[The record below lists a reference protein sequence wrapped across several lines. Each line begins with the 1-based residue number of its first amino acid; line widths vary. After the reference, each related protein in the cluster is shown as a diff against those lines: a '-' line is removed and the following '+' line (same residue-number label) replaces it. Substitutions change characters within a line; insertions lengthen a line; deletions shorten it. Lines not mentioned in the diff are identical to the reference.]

1 MSSPEAPSPERVSP
15 SAPARPGTPLLRLR
29 DVSARFTV
37 PGRAAVPVL
46 DGVSLEVEAGSIRAV
61 VGESGSGK
69 STLGR
74 VVTGTLPENGRVTA
88 GEVVLGGR
96 TLTGLSER
104 RYRAVRGKE
113 IGYIPQ
119 DALLGLNPLL
129 PVGVQAAEPLR
140 AHGVGSRAE
149 RRERVL
155 DLFAKVGL
163 RDPARLY
170 GRYPHELS
178 GGMCQRVL
186 IAAAMSTRPRLLIA
200 DEPTTALDVT
210 VQKTILDLL
219 SGLVESEGLGI
230 LLITHDLGVA
240 AERADDITVV
250 KDGRIVRGGRVGDVV
265 ADPGDPYTEDLLR
278 SSSLG
283 FSGRHAATTRLE
295 YFRAVP
301 ADAPVVVET
310 KEVGKTFTSRT
321 ARTSRPFRASRG
333 GPDTVTAVADASFQV
348 RRGTTLGIVGESGSG
363 KTTLV
368 RILAGLTPADSGTVE
383 IDGEPVVHHRRGA
396 GQAALYRKVQM
407 VYQDPF
413 ASLNPRSTVRA
424 ILDEPLRGHRYGTAQ
439 ERARRITEL
448 LEVTGLPAALADRY
462 TAELSG
468 GQRQRV
474 AIARALAPRP
484 DVVVLDEPVSALD
497 VTVQRQILA
506 LLDSL
511 QRELGLTYVFIS
523 HDLGVIAEVSDEIVV
538 LQHGHIVERGPALGV
553 LTEPRTDYVKELL
566 ASIPGA
572 AAPGPAAVAGSGPA
586 VLVGPGGSATE
597 RNT

>member
-1 MSSPEAPSPERVSP
+1 MSSPDPEN
-15 SAPARPGTPLLRLR
+15 TPLLRVR
-29 DVSARFTV
+29 DVSVEFAL
-37 PGRAAVPVL
+37 PGRAATPVL
-46 DGVSLEVEAGSIRAV
+46 DGVSLDVSAGSIRAV

-74 VVTGTLPENGRVTA
+74 VVTGTLAQNGRITA

-96 TLTGLSER
+96 TLTGLSEG

-140 AHGVGSRAE
+140 AHGLASRAE
-149 RRERVL
+149 RRERVI

-163 RDPARLY
+163 RDPERLY
-170 GRYPHELS
+170 ARYPHELS

-186 IAAAMSTRPRLLIA
+186 IAAAMSTQPRLLVA

-219 SGLVESEGLGI
+219 SSLVETGELGI
-230 LLITHDLGVA
+230 LLITHDLGIA
-240 AERADDITVV
+240 AERADDIAVV
-250 KDGRIVRGGRVGDVV
+250 KDGRIVRSGRTGEVV
-265 ADPGDPYTEDLLR
+265 ADPGDPYTENLLR

-283 FSGRHAATTRLE
+283 FSGRRAATARLE
-295 YFRAVP
+295 YFRTVP
-301 ADAPVVVET
+301 ADSPVVVEA
-310 KEVGKTFTSRT
+310 KGVGRTFTSR
-321 ARTSRPFRASRG
+321 R
-333 GPDTVTAVADASFQV
+333 GPDPVTAVSDASFRV
-348 RRGTTLGIVGESGSG
+348 RKGTTLGIVGASGSG

-368 RILAGLTPADSGTVE
+368 RMLAGLTPADTGTVE

-396 GQAALYRKVQM
+396 GQAGLYRTVQM

-424 ILDEPLRGHRYGTAQ
+424 ILDEPLRGHKYGTAQ
-439 ERARRITEL
+439 ERARQITEL
-448 LEVTGLPAALADRY
+448 LEVTGLPASVADRY

-484 DVVVLDEPVSALD
+484 DILILDEPVSALD
-497 VTVQRQILA
+497 VTVQRQILD

-511 QRELGLTYVFIS
+511 QRELALTYLFIS

-538 LQHGHIVERGPALGV
+538 LHHGHIVERGPALGV
-553 LTEPRTDYVKELL
+553 LTEPRTDYVKQLL
-566 ASIPGA
+566 TSIPGA
-572 AAPGPAAVAGSGPA
+572 VAPS
-586 VLVGPGGSATE
+586 SALIS
-597 RNT
+597 

>member
-1 MSSPEAPSPERVSP
+1 MSSPDHGRNA
-15 SAPARPGTPLLRLR
+15 LLSLR
-29 DVSARFTV
+29 DIGVEFAL
-37 PGRAAVPVL
+37 PGRVPVRVL
-46 DGVSLEVEAGSIRAV
+46 DDVSLDVPAGSIRAV

-74 VVTGTLPENGRVTA
+74 VVTGTLAGNGRVTS
-88 GEVVLGGR
+88 GEVTLDGR
-96 TLTGLSER
+96 TLTGLSR
-104 RYRAVRGKE
+104 RKYRSVRGKE

-119 DALLGLNPLL
+119 DALLGLNPLI
-129 PVGVQAAEPLR
+129 PVGVQAGEPLR
-140 AHGVGSRAE
+140 AHGPASRAE

-163 RDPARLY
+163 RDPEHLY
-170 GRYPHELS
+170 ACYPHELS

-219 SGLVESEGLGI
+219 SSLVETDGLGI

-240 AERADDITVV
+240 AERADDIAVV
-250 KDGRIVRGGRVGDVV
+250 KDGRIVRAGRTRDVV
-265 ADPGDPYTEDLLR
+265 ADPGDPYTESLLR

-283 FSGRHAATTRLE
+283 FSGPRAATARLE
-295 YFRAVP
+295 YSRTVP
-301 ADAPVVVET
+301 EDSPVVVKAEG
-310 KEVGKTFTSRT
+310 VGKTFTSR
-321 ARTSRPFRASRG
+321 RSSES
-333 GPDTVTAVADASFQV
+333 VTAVSEATFQV

-368 RILAGLTPADSGTVE
+368 RILAGLTPADAGSVE

-396 GQAALYRKVQM
+396 GQAGLYRKVQM
-407 VYQDPF
+407 VYQDPYS
-413 ASLNPRSTVRA
+413 SLNPRATVRA
-424 ILDEPLRGHRYGTAQ
+424 ILDEPLTGHRYGSAQ
-439 ERARRITEL
+439 ERAGRITEL
-448 LEVTGLPAALADRY
+448 LEVTGLPASVADRY

-497 VTVQRQILA
+497 VTVRRQILD

-511 QRELGLTYVFIS
+511 QRELALTYVFIS

-538 LQHGHIVERGPALGV
+538 LHHGHIVERGPALGV
-553 LTEPRTDYVKELL
+553 LTEPRTDYVKQLL

-572 AAPGPAAVAGSGPA
+572 AEPSAALPS
-586 VLVGPGGSATE
+586 
-597 RNT
+597 

>member
-1 MSSPEAPSPERVSP
+1 MSSPEYVPSPGRQ
-15 SAPARPGTPLLRLR
+15 GKPLLRLR
-29 DVSARFTV
+29 DVSAEFAV

-46 DGVSLEVEAGSIRAV
+46 DGVGLDVAAGSILAV

-74 VVTGTLPENGRVTA
+74 VVTGTLPENGRITA

-104 RYRAVRGKE
+104 QYRRVRGKE

-163 RDPARLY
+163 RDPGRLY

-210 VQKTILDLL
+210 VQRTILDLL
-219 SGLVESEGLGI
+219 SGLVESEDLAI

-240 AERADDITVV
+240 AERADDIAVV
-250 KDGRIVRGGRVGDVV
+250 KDGRIVRGGRTAEVV
-265 ADPGDPYTEDLLR
+265 AEPGDPYTEDLLR

-283 FSGRHAATTRLE
+283 FSGRQAATARLE
-295 YFRAVP
+295 YSRTVP
-301 ADAPVVVET
+301 ADSPVVVEARR
-310 KEVGKTFTSRT
+310 VGKTF
-321 ARTSRPFRASRG
+321 ASRHG
-333 GPDTVTAVADASFQV
+333 SDPVTAVADASFQV

-368 RILAGLTPADSGTVE
+368 RVLAGLTPADTGSVE

-396 GQAALYRKVQM
+396 GQAGLYRKVQM

-424 ILDEPLRGHRYGTAQ
+424 ILDEPLRGHRYGSAR
-439 ERARRITEL
+439 ERAGRITEL

-497 VTVQRQILA
+497 VTVQRQILG

-538 LQHGHIVERGPALGV
+538 LNHGHIVERGAALDV

-566 ASIPGA
+566 TSIPGA
-572 AAPGPAAVAGSGPA
+572 AGPGPA
-586 VLVGPGGSATE
+586 VLVGPGRSATE

>member
-1 MSSPEAPSPERVSP
+1 MSSPKHVPSSEHVPSPERQ
-15 SAPARPGTPLLRLR
+15 SAPLLRLR
-29 DVSARFTV
+29 GVSAEFTV

-46 DGVSLEVEAGSIRAV
+46 DAVSLDVAAGSIRAV

-74 VVTGTLPENGRVTA
+74 VVTGTLAENGRVTA

-104 RYRAVRGKE
+104 QYRAVRGKE

-119 DALLGLNPLL
+119 DALLGLNPLM
-129 PVGVQAAEPLR
+129 PVGVQAAEALR

-163 RDPARLY
+163 RDPGRLY

-219 SGLVESEGLGI
+219 SNLVESEDLGI

-250 KDGRIVRGGRVGDVV
+250 KDGRIVRDGRTDEVI
-265 ADPGDPYTEDLLR
+265 ADPGNPYTEDLLR

-283 FSGRHAATTRLE
+283 FSGRQAATARLE

-301 ADAPVVVET
+301 AESPVVVEA

-321 ARTSRPFRASRG
+321 SRTSRASRRG
-333 GPDTVTAVADASFQV
+333 SDTAVTAVADASFQV
-348 RRGTTLGIVGESGSG
+348 RGGTTLGIVGESGSG

-368 RILAGLTPADSGTVE
+368 RILAGLTPADTGSVE
-383 IDGEPVVHHRRGA
+383 IDGDPVVHHRRGA
-396 GQAALYRKVQM
+396 GQAGLYRKVQM

-424 ILDEPLRGHRYGTAQ
+424 ILDEPLRGHGYGTAQ

-448 LEVTGLPAALADRY
+448 LEVTGLPAELADRY

-497 VTVQRQILA
+497 VTVQRQILG

-538 LQHGHIVERGPALGV
+538 LQHGHIVERGPALGI

-566 ASIPGA
+566 TSIPGA
-572 AAPGPAAVAGSGPA
+572 VAAESA
-586 VLVGPGGSATE
+586 VLVGPGSSATE

>member
-1 MSSPEAPSPERVSP
+1 MSSPDPLS
-15 SAPARPGTPLLRLR
+15 TPLLQLR
-29 DVSARFTV
+29 DVSAQFTV
-37 PGRAAVPVL
+37 PGRGPLPVL
-46 DGVSLEVEAGSIRAV
+46 DKVGLEVAPGSIRAV

-96 TLTGLSER
+96 VLTGLSER
-104 RYRAVRGKE
+104 QYRTVRGKE

-163 RDPARLY
+163 RDPTRLY

-219 SGLVESEGLGI
+219 SGLVDSEHLGI

-240 AERADDITVV
+240 AERADDIAVV
-250 KDGRIVRGGRVGDVV
+250 KDGRIVRSGRTADVV
-265 ADPGDPYTEDLLR
+265 ADPGNTYTKELLR

-283 FSGRHAATTRLE
+283 SSVRQAASARRE
-295 YFRAVP
+295 YFDTVSAGS
-301 ADAPVVVET
+301 PVVVEARD
-310 KEVGKTFTSRT
+310 VVKTF
-321 ARTSRPFRASRG
+321 ASRRG
-333 GPDTVTAVADASFQV
+333 AAPVTAVADASFRV
-348 RRGTTLGIVGESGSG
+348 RRGSTLGIVGESGSG

-368 RILAGLTPADSGTVE
+368 RVLAGLTPADAGSVAV
-383 IDGEPVVHHRRGA
+383 DGEPVVHHRRGA
-396 GQAALYRKVQM
+396 GQAGLYRKVQM

-424 ILDEPLRGHRYGTAQ
+424 ILDEPLRGHGQGSAQ
-439 ERARRITEL
+439 ERRRRIAEL
-448 LEVTGLPAALADRY
+448 LELTGLDATLADRY

-497 VTVQRQILA
+497 VTVQRQILN
-506 LLDSL
+506 LLASL

-538 LQHGHIVERGPALGV
+538 LRHGHIVERGRALDV

-572 AAPGPAAVAGSGPA
+572 PATDPVVLVAPGGPA
-586 VLVGPGGSATE
+586 GPTE
-597 RNT
+597 EEGNNA

>member
-1 MSSPEAPSPERVSP
+1 MSSPD
-15 SAPARPGTPLLRLR
+15 PAGTPLLRMR
-29 DVSARFTV
+29 DVSVEFAL
-37 PGRAAVPVL
+37 PGRAATPVL
-46 DGVSLEVEAGSIRAV
+46 DGVSLDVSAGSIRAV

-74 VVTGTLPENGRVTA
+74 VVTGTLAENGRITA

-96 TLTGLSER
+96 PLTGLSER
-104 RYRAVRGKE
+104 HYRAVRGRE

-140 AHGVGSRAE
+140 AHGLASRAE
-149 RRERVL
+149 RRERVI

-163 RDPARLY
+163 RDPERLY
-170 GRYPHELS
+170 ARYPHELS

-219 SGLVESEGLGI
+219 SGLVESEDLAI

-240 AERADDITVV
+240 AERADDIAVV
-250 KDGRIVRGGRVGDVV
+250 KDGRIVRSGRTGEVV
-265 ADPGDPYTEDLLR
+265 ADPGDPYTENLLR

-283 FSGRHAATTRLE
+283 FSGRRAATARLE
-295 YFRAVP
+295 YFRTVP
-301 ADAPVVVET
+301 ATSPVVVEA
-310 KEVGKTFTSRT
+310 KGVGRTFTSR
-321 ARTSRPFRASRG
+321 R
-333 GPDTVTAVADASFQV
+333 GPDTVTAVSDASFRV
-348 RRGTTLGIVGESGSG
+348 RKGTTLGIVGASGSG

-368 RILAGLTPADSGTVE
+368 RILAGLTPADTGTVE

-396 GQAALYRKVQM
+396 GQAGLYRTVQM

-424 ILDEPLRGHRYGTAQ
+424 ILDEPLKGHKYGPAP

-448 LEVTGLPAALADRY
+448 LEVTGLPASLADRY

-484 DVVVLDEPVSALD
+484 DVVILDEPVSALD
-497 VTVQRQILA
+497 VTVQRQILD

-511 QRELGLTYVFIS
+511 QRELALTYLFIS
-523 HDLGVIAEVSDEIVV
+523 HDLGVIAEMSDEIVV
-538 LQHGHIVERGPALGV
+538 LHHGHIVERGPALGI
-553 LTEPRTDYVKELL
+553 LTKPRTDYVKQLL
-566 ASIPGA
+566 TSIPGA
-572 AAPGPAAVAGSGPA
+572 VTPR
-586 VLVGPGGSATE
+586 SALTS
-597 RNT
+597 

>member
-1 MSSPEAPSPERVSP
+1 MSSPEQS
-15 SAPARPGTPLLRLR
+15 TPLLRLR
-29 DVSARFTV
+29 DVSAEFTV
-37 PGRAAVPVL
+37 PGRAVVPVL
-46 DGVSLEVEAGSIRAV
+46 DTVSLEVAAGSVRAV

-74 VVTGTLPENGRVTA
+74 VVTGTLPENGRITA
-88 GEVVLGGR
+88 GDVVLGDR

-104 RYRAVRGKE
+104 QYRSVRGKE

-186 IAAAMSTRPRLLIA
+186 IAAAMSTRPRILIA

-219 SGLVESEGLGI
+219 SSLVESENLGI

-240 AERADDITVV
+240 AERADDIAVV
-250 KDGRIVRGGRVGDVV
+250 KDGRIVRSGRTDEVV

-283 FSGRHAATTRLE
+283 FSGRQAATTRLE
-295 YFRAVP
+295 YFRTVP
-301 ADAPVVVET
+301 ADAPVAVEAR
-310 KEVGKTFTSRT
+310 KVEKTF
-321 ARTSRPFRASRG
+321 ASRRG
-333 GPDTVTAVADASFQV
+333 SDTVTAVADASFQV

-368 RILAGLTPADSGTVE
+368 RILAGLTPADAGSVE
-383 IDGEPVVHHRRGA
+383 IDSEPVVHHRRGA
-396 GQAALYRKVQM
+396 GQAGLYRKVQM

-424 ILDEPLRGHRYGTAQ
+424 ILDEPLRGHGYGSAQ

-448 LEVTGLPAALADRY
+448 LEMTGLHAALADRY

-497 VTVQRQILA
+497 VTVQRQILG

-511 QRELGLTYVFIS
+511 QRELGLTYVFVS

-538 LQHGHIVERGPALGV
+538 LHHGQIVERGPALGV

-572 AAPGPAAVAGSGPA
+572 AAPDPA
-586 VLVGPGGSATE
+586 VLVGRGGSTE
-597 RNT
+597 EGNR

>member
-1 MSSPEAPSPERVSP
+1 MSSPDREH
-15 SAPARPGTPLLRLR
+15 TPLLRLR
-29 DVSARFTV
+29 DVSVEFTL
-37 PGRAAVPVL
+37 PGRAATPVL
-46 DGVSLEVEAGSIRAV
+46 DRVGLDVPAGTIRAV

-74 VVTGTLPENGRVTA
+74 VVTGTLAENGRVTG

-129 PVGVQAAEPLR
+129 PVGLQAAEPLR
-140 AHGVGSRAE
+140 AHGLASRAE
-149 RRERVL
+149 RRERVV

-219 SGLVESEGLGI
+219 SGLVETEGLGI

-240 AERADDITVV
+240 AERADGIAVV
-250 KDGRIVRGGRVGDVV
+250 KDGRIVREGRTDEVV
-265 ADPGDPYTEDLLR
+265 AAPDDPYTERLLR
-278 SSSLG
+278 SSSIG
-283 FSGRHAATTRLE
+283 FSGRRAASARLE
-295 YFRAVP
+295 YFGTVP
-301 ADAPVVVET
+301 ADAPVTVEA
-310 KEVGKTFTSRT
+310 EGVGKTF
-321 ARTSRPFRASRG
+321 ASGRG
-333 GPDTVTAVADASFQV
+333 TDPVTAVSDASFRV
-348 RRGTTLGIVGESGSG
+348 RGGTTLGIVGESGSG

-368 RILAGLTPADSGTVE
+368 RVLAGLTPPDTGSVR
-383 IDGEPVVHHRRGA
+383 IDGDPVVHHRRGA
-396 GQAALYRKVQM
+396 GQAGLYRKVQM
-407 VYQDPF
+407 VYQDPY

-424 ILDEPLRGHRYGTAQ
+424 ILDEPLRGHKYGTAP

-448 LEVTGLPAALADRY
+448 LEVTGLPASLADRY

-484 DVVVLDEPVSALD
+484 DVVILDEPVSALD
-497 VTVQRQILA
+497 VTVRRQILD
-506 LLDSL
+506 LLDTL
-511 QRELGLTYVFIS
+511 QRELALTYVFVS

-538 LQHGHIVERGPALGV
+538 LRHGRIVECGAALGV
-553 LTEPRTDYVKELL
+553 LTEPRTDYVKRLL

-572 AAPGPAAVAGSGPA
+572 APAGAGPPS
-586 VLVGPGGSATE
+586 
-597 RNT
+597 

>member
-1 MSSPEAPSPERVSP
+1 MSSPERQN
-15 SAPARPGTPLLRLR
+15 TPLLRLR
-29 DVSARFTV
+29 DVSAEFTV
-37 PGRAAVPVL
+37 PGRPAVPVL
-46 DGVSLEVEAGSIRAV
+46 DGVSLDVAAGSVRAV

-74 VVTGTLPENGRVTA
+74 VITGTLAENGRVTG

-96 TLTGLSER
+96 TLTGLTER
-104 RYRAVRGKE
+104 QYRAVRGKE

-140 AHGVGSRAE
+140 AHGIGSRAE

-155 DLFAKVGL
+155 ELFAKVGL
-163 RDPARLY
+163 RDPARLS

-219 SGLVESEGLGI
+219 SGLVESEDLGI

-240 AERADDITVV
+240 AERADDIAVV
-250 KDGRIVRGGRVGDVV
+250 KDGRIVRSGRTGEVV
-265 ADPGDPYTEDLLR
+265 ADPGDPYTEELLR

-283 FSGRHAATTRLE
+283 FSGRRAATARLE
-295 YFRAVP
+295 YFRTVP
-301 ADAPVVVET
+301 TDSPVVVEAR
-310 KEVGKTFTSRT
+310 EVSKSF
-321 ARTSRPFRASRG
+321 ASHRG
-333 GPDTVTAVADASFQV
+333 ADTVTAVADASFQV
-348 RRGTTLGIVGESGSG
+348 RGGTTLGIVGESGSG

-368 RILAGLTPADSGTVE
+368 RILAGLTAPDAGSVE

-396 GQAALYRKVQM
+396 GQAGLYRKVQM

-424 ILDEPLRGHRYGTAQ
+424 ILDEPLRGHGYGPAR
-439 ERARRITEL
+439 ERAARISEL
-448 LEVTGLPAALADRY
+448 LELTGLDAALADRY

-474 AIARALAPRP
+474 AIARALAPKP

-538 LQHGHIVERGPALGV
+538 LHHGHIVERGPALGV
-553 LTEPRTDYVKELL
+553 LTDPRTAYVKELL
-566 ASIPGA
+566 SSIPGA
-572 AAPGPAAVAGSGPA
+572 AESDPA
-586 VLVGPGGSATE
+586 VLVGPGGSAEE

>member
-1 MSSPEAPSPERVSP
+1 MSSPEQVPSTVDED
-15 SAPARPGTPLLRLR
+15 TPLLRLR
-29 DVSARFTV
+29 DVSAEFTV

-46 DGVSLEVEAGSIRAV
+46 DGVSLDVAAGSIRAV

-74 VVTGTLPENGRVTA
+74 IVTGTLAENGRVTS

-104 RYRAVRGKE
+104 QYRAVRGKE

-129 PVGVQAAEPLR
+129 PVGVQAGEPLR
-140 AHGVGSRAE
+140 AHGLGSRTE
-149 RRERVL
+149 RRARVL

-210 VQKTILDLL
+210 VQRTILDLL
-219 SGLVESEGLGI
+219 SALVETDGLGI

-240 AERADDITVV
+240 AERADDIAVV
-250 KDGRIVRGGRVGDVV
+250 KDGRIVRSGRTGEVV
-265 ADPGDPYTEDLLR
+265 ADPADAYTEDLLR

-283 FSGRHAATTRLE
+283 FSGRQAATARLE
-295 YFRAVP
+295 YARTVP
-301 ADAPVVVET
+301 ADSPVVVEA
-310 KEVGKTFTSRT
+310 EGVGKTFTSG
-321 ARTSRPFRASRG
+321 RG
-333 GPDTVTAVADASFQV
+333 AEPVTAVADASFRV

-368 RILAGLTPADSGTVE
+368 RVLAGLTPPDTGSVA

-396 GQAALYRKVQM
+396 GQAGLYRKVQM

-424 ILDEPLRGHRYGTAQ
+424 ILDEPLRGHTYGTAQ

-448 LEVTGLPAALADRY
+448 LEVTGLPAELADRY

-497 VTVQRQILA
+497 VTVQRQILG

-572 AAPGPAAVAGSGPA
+572 AAPGPAALAGSGPA

>member
-1 MSSPEAPSPERVSP
+1 MSSPEQVPSTVEED
-15 SAPARPGTPLLRLR
+15 APLLRLR
-29 DVSARFTV
+29 DVSAEFTV

-46 DGVSLEVEAGSIRAV
+46 DGVSLDVAAGSIRAV

-74 VVTGTLPENGRVTA
+74 IVTGTLAENGRVTA

-129 PVGVQAAEPLR
+129 PVGVQAGEPLR
-140 AHGVGSRAE
+140 AHGLGSRTE
-149 RRERVL
+149 RRERVI

-210 VQKTILDLL
+210 VQRTILDLL
-219 SGLVESEGLGI
+219 SSLVESDGLGI

-240 AERADDITVV
+240 AERADDIAVV
-250 KDGRIVRGGRVGDVV
+250 KDGRIVRGGRTDEVV
-265 ADPGDPYTEDLLR
+265 ADPADAYTEDLLR

-283 FSGRHAATTRLE
+283 FSGRQAATARLE
-295 YFRAVP
+295 YARTVP
-301 ADAPVVVET
+301 ADSPVVVEA
-310 KEVGKTFTSRT
+310 EGVGRTFTSR
-321 ARTSRPFRASRG
+321 RG
-333 GPDTVTAVADASFQV
+333 AEPVTAVADASFRV

-368 RILAGLTPADSGTVE
+368 RILAGLTPADTGTVA
-383 IDGEPVVHHRRGA
+383 IDGEPVVHHRRGT
-396 GQAALYRKVQM
+396 GQAGLYRKVQM

-424 ILDEPLRGHRYGTAQ
+424 ILDEPLRGHKYGTAQ

-448 LEVTGLPAALADRY
+448 LEVTGLPAELADRY

-497 VTVQRQILA
+497 VTVQRQIIG

-572 AAPGPAAVAGSGPA
+572 AAPGPAAGAGSDPA

>member
-1 MSSPEAPSPERVSP
+1 MSSPDHL
-15 SAPARPGTPLLRLR
+15 PARSSGGPAPRAGEPLLRVR
-29 DVSARFTV
+29 DVSVEFAL
-37 PGRAAVPVL
+37 PGRPAARVL
-46 DGVSLEVEAGSIRAV
+46 DGVDLDVAAGSIRAV

-74 VVTGTLPENGRVTA
+74 VVTGTLAGNGRLTS
-88 GEVVLGGR
+88 GEVVLGDR

-104 RYRAVRGKE
+104 QYRTVRGKE

-129 PVGVQAAEPLR
+129 PVGVQAGEPLR
-140 AHGVGSRAE
+140 AHRLASRAE
-149 RRERVL
+149 RRERVV

-170 GRYPHELS
+170 ERYPHELS

-186 IAAAMSTRPRLLIA
+186 IAAAMSTRPKLLIA

-240 AERADDITVV
+240 AERADDIAVV
-250 KDGRIVRGGRVGDVV
+250 RDGRVVRGGRTGEVV
-265 ADPGDPYTEDLLR
+265 ADPGDPYTERLLR

-283 FSGRHAATTRLE
+283 FSGRRAATARLE
-295 YFRAVP
+295 YARTVP
-301 ADAPVVVET
+301 ADSPVVVEA
-310 KEVGKTFTSRT
+310 KGVSKTF
-321 ARTSRPFRASRG
+321 ASRRG
-333 GPDTVTAVADASFQV
+333 SQPVTAVADASFRV

-368 RILAGLTPADSGTVE
+368 RVLAGLTPADTGSVE

-396 GQAALYRKVQM
+396 GQAGLYRTVQM

-413 ASLNPRSTVRA
+413 ASLNPRSTVRS
-424 ILDEPLRGHRYGTAQ
+424 ILDEPLRGHGYGPGR

-448 LEVTGLPAALADRY
+448 LEVTGLPASLADRY

-497 VTVQRQILA
+497 VSVRGQILG

-511 QRELGLTYVFIS
+511 QRELALTYVFIS
-523 HDLGVIAEVSDEIVV
+523 HDLGVIAEVSDEILV
-538 LQHGHIVERGPALGV
+538 LRHGRIVERGRALDV
-553 LTEPRTDYVKELL
+553 LTDPRTEYVGRLL
-566 ASIPGA
+566 SSIPGA
-572 AAPGPAAVAGSGPA
+572 DVPGPTVPSPA
-586 VLVGPGGSATE
+586 S
-597 RNT
+597 

>member
-1 MSSPEAPSPERVSP
+1 MSSPDQSPDQGS
-15 SAPARPGTPLLRLR
+15 TPLLRVQNVGVEFAL
-29 DVSARFTV
+29 
-37 PGRAAVPVL
+37 PGRAATRVL
-46 DGVSLEVEAGSIRAV
+46 HEVSLGVSAGSIRAV

-74 VVTGTLPENGRVTA
+74 VITGTLAENGRVTGGDVA
-88 GEVVLGGR
+88 LGGR

-104 RYRAVRGKE
+104 QYRTVRGKE

-119 DALLGLNPLL
+119 DALLGLNPLI

-140 AHGVGSRAE
+140 AHGLASRAE

-170 GRYPHELS
+170 TRYPHELS

-186 IAAAMSTRPRLLIA
+186 IAAAMSTQPRLLIA

-219 SGLVESEGLGI
+219 SSLVETDDLAI

-240 AERADDITVV
+240 AERADEIAVL
-250 KDGRIVRGGRVGDVV
+250 KDGRLVRGGRTDEVV
-265 ADPGDPYTEDLLR
+265 ADPGDEYTENLLR

-283 FSGRHAATTRLE
+283 FSGLRTATARLD
-295 YFRAVP
+295 YSRTVP
-301 ADAPVVVET
+301 ADSPVVVAA
-310 KEVGKTFTSRT
+310 KRVGKTFTSH
-321 ARTSRPFRASRG
+321 RG
-333 GPDTVTAVADASFQV
+333 TDRVTAVSDAEFQV
-348 RRGTTLGIVGESGSG
+348 RKGTTLGIVGESGSG

-368 RILAGLTPADSGTVE
+368 RILAGLTPPDTGSVE
-383 IDGEPVVHHRRGA
+383 IDGKPVVHHRRGA
-396 GQAALYRKVQM
+396 GQAGLYRKVQM

-424 ILDEPLRGHRYGTAQ
+424 ILDEPLRGHKFGTPK
-439 ERARRITEL
+439 ERASRISEL
-448 LEVTGLPAALADRY
+448 LEVTGLPASVADRY

-484 DVVVLDEPVSALD
+484 DVVILDEPVSALD
-497 VTVQRQILA
+497 VTVQRQILD
-506 LLDSL
+506 LLGSL
-511 QRELGLTYVFIS
+511 QRELALTYVFIS

-538 LQHGHIVERGPALGV
+538 LHHGHVVERGTALDV
-553 LTEPRTDYVKELL
+553 LTRPRTDYVKQLL
-566 ASIPGA
+566 RSIPGA
-572 AAPGPAAVAGSGPA
+572 VEPS
-586 VLVGPGGSATE
+586 SALSS
-597 RNT
+597 

>member
-1 MSSPEAPSPERVSP
+1 MSSPDRN
-15 SAPARPGTPLLRLR
+15 GPLLQVR
-29 DVSARFTV
+29 DVSVEFTL
-37 PGRAAVPVL
+37 PGRPATPVL
-46 DGVSLEVEAGSIRAV
+46 RGVSLDVAAGSVRAV

-74 VVTGTLPENGRVTA
+74 VVTGTLAGNGRVTGGA
-88 GEVVLGGR
+88 VALGDR

-104 RYRAVRGKE
+104 QYRSVRGKE

-140 AHGVGSRAE
+140 AHGIGSRAE
-149 RRERVL
+149 RRARVL
-155 DLFAKVGL
+155 DLFAEVGL
-163 RDPARLY
+163 RDPLRVY

-219 SGLVESEGLGI
+219 TGLVRTEDLGI

-240 AERADDITVV
+240 AERADDIAVV
-250 KDGRIVRGGRVGDVV
+250 KDGRVVRAGRTADVIG
-265 ADPGDPYTEDLLR
+265 DPGDAYTEALLR

-283 FSGRHAATTRLE
+283 FSGRRAAETRRE
-295 YFRAVP
+295 YTRTIP
-301 ADAPVVVET
+301 ADAPLVV
-310 KEVGKTFTSRT
+310 KADKVGKTFRSRN
-321 ARTSRPFRASRG
+321 RRG
-333 GPDTVTAVADASFQV
+333 EDSVTAVADATFDV
-348 RRGTTLGIVGESGSG
+348 RKGTTLGIVGESGSG

-368 RILAGLTPADSGTVE
+368 RILAGLTPADTGTVE
-383 IDGEPVVHHRRGA
+383 IAGQPVVHHRRGA
-396 GQAALYRKVQM
+396 GQAELYRTVQM

-424 ILDEPLRGHRYGTAQ
+424 ILDEPLKGHHQGNAA
-439 ERARRITEL
+439 ERAARIAEL
-448 LEVTGLPAALADRY
+448 LEATGLPAALADRY

-484 DVVVLDEPVSALD
+484 EVVVLDEPVSALD
-497 VTVQRQILA
+497 VTVQRQILD
-506 LLDSL
+506 LLTRL
-511 QRELGLTYVFIS
+511 QRELSLTYVFIS
-523 HDLGVIAEVSDEIVV
+523 HDLGVIAEVADDIAV
-538 LQHGHIVERGPALGV
+538 LRHGHIVERGSAAEV
-553 LTEPRTDYVKELL
+553 LTDPRTDYVRELL

-572 AAPGPAAVAGSGPA
+572 TAPRTALS
-586 VLVGPGGSATE
+586 S
-597 RNT
+597 

>member
-1 MSSPEAPSPERVSP
+1 MRGVSVEF
-15 SAPARPGTPLLRLR
+15 AL
-29 DVSARFTV
+29 
-37 PGRAAVPVL
+37 PGRAATPVL
-46 DGVSLEVEAGSIRAV
+46 DKVSLDVPEGSIRAV

-74 VVTGTLPENGRVTA
+74 VITGTLAGNGRITA

-96 TLTGLSER
+96 ALTGLSER
-104 RYRAVRGKE
+104 QYRAVRGKE

-129 PVGVQAAEPLR
+129 PVGVQAGEPLR
-140 AHGVGSRAE
+140 AHKLASRAE
-149 RRERVL
+149 RRERVI

-170 GRYPHELS
+170 DRRPHELS

-210 VQKTILDLL
+210 VQRTILDLL
-219 SGLVESEGLGI
+219 SSLVETEGLGI

-240 AERADDITVV
+240 AERADGIAVV
-250 KDGRIVRGGRVGDVV
+250 KDGRIVRGGPTDEVV
-265 ADPGDPYTEDLLR
+265 AAPGDPYTERLLR

-283 FSGRHAATTRLE
+283 FSGSRTAEARLE
-295 YFRAVP
+295 YSRTVP
-301 ADAPVVVET
+301 ADAPVTVEA
-310 KEVGKTFTSRT
+310 KEIGRTFT
-321 ARTSRPFRASRG
+321 ARRG
-333 GPDTVTAVADASFQV
+333 AEPVTALAGASFRV
-348 RRGTTLGIVGESGSG
+348 RKGTTLGIVGESGSG

-368 RILAGLTPADSGTVE
+368 RILAGLTPADTGSAE

-396 GQAALYRKVQM
+396 GQAGLYRTVQM
-407 VYQDPF
+407 VYQDPY

-424 ILDEPLRGHRYGTAQ
+424 ILGEPLTGHRYGTAR
-439 ERARRITEL
+439 ERAGRITEL
-448 LEVTGLPAALADRY
+448 LDVTGLPASVADRY

-484 DVVVLDEPVSALD
+484 DVVILDEPVSALD
-497 VTVQRQILA
+497 VTVRRQILD
-506 LLDSL
+506 LLGTL
-511 QRELGLTYVFIS
+511 QRELALTYVFVS
-523 HDLGVIAEVSDEIVV
+523 HDLGVIAEVSDEILV
-538 LQHGHIVERGPALGV
+538 LRHGHVVEHGTALDV
-553 LTEPRTDYVKELL
+553 LTAPRTDYVKRLL

-572 AAPGPAAVAGSGPA
+572 ATAGAALS
-586 VLVGPGGSATE
+586 S
-597 RNT
+597 